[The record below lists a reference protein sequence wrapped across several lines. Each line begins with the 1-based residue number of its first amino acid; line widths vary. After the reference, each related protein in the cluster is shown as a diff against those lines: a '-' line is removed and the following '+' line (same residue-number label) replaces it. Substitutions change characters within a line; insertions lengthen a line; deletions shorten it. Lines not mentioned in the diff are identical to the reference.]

1 MRSRL
6 ASHWRDEGGA
16 VLVVF
21 ALMLAIFSG
30 IVALSYDFGRVAVT
44 QSEMQS
50 FADNVALAAAGEL
63 DGGADALT
71 RAQAAAEQL
80 IADSQTY
87 GEGPGALGAEDFV
100 LTFYAVRP
108 DASGEIDATTT
119 PEAAKYVS
127 VRVADR
133 AVTPIFGAVYAA
145 LSGNDAGR
153 DRAGAHAVA
162 GFTRYACNVTPLMI
176 CAPGA
181 DFDIGA
187 SVGRSL
193 DLHLAADVGQLAP
206 GALAP
211 LDPVAD
217 LIGMDSLCAGLD
229 GVGLDICMIAAEGD
243 KPVCLAD
250 DGVTVRD
257 SLLSV
262 SLDASLNIP
271 FDIFDGPATD
281 LVNDAL
287 YPAASNVLSAFEPL
301 LGQCLTGTNV
311 SLSGAAG
318 LPLDDCQAGG
328 TCGLLGDGDW
338 SAGRDAYV
346 DVNYG
351 GTDPYPTA
359 TTRFGY
365 FQAELAAE
373 LAGETPDG
381 PSGGSSGG
389 LGGLLG
395 GVGGIV
401 DDVLDLVVGPQCTSA
416 VSEDPARRVMV
427 AAVVDCGANGV
438 SAGSTGVPVL
448 GFAEVF
454 LMTPVGLDGT
464 DGVAVEIVGQVGPD
478 PSQNVTDAVLRD
490 VVRLYD

>member
-1 MRSRL
+1 MRR
-6 ASHWRDEGGA
+6 AIVSHWRDEGGA

-30 IVALSYDFGRVAVT
+30 IIALSYDFGRVAAT

-80 IADSQTY
+80 ISDSQTY
-87 GEGPGALGAEDFV
+87 GTGSTSLGADDFV
-100 LTFYAVRP
+100 LTFYAIRP
-108 DASGEIDATTT
+108 DASGEIDPTTT

-127 VRVADR
+127 VQIADR
-133 AVTPIFGAVYAA
+133 GVTPVFGAVYAA
-145 LSGNDAGR
+145 LSGNGAGR
-153 DRAGAHAVA
+153 DTTRAHAVA

-176 CAPGA
+176 CAPTA
-181 DFDIGA
+181 DFEIGA
-187 SVGRSL
+187 SVGQSL
-193 DLHLAADVGQLAP
+193 DLHMAADVGQLAP

-211 LDPVAD
+211 LDPVAE
-217 LIGMDSLCAGLD
+217 LIGLDSLCAGLT
-229 GVGLDICMIAAEGD
+229 GIGLDICMIAAEGD

-271 FDIFDGPATD
+271 FDIFDGAAAGLAD
-281 LVNDAL
+281 DAL

-301 LGQCLTGTNV
+301 LGQCLTSSNV
-311 SLSGAAG
+311 ALSGAAG
-318 LPLDDCQAGG
+318 LPLDDCQTSG
-328 TCGLLGDGDW
+328 TCGVLGDGDW
-338 SAGRDAYV
+338 SAGRAAYV

-351 GTDPYPTA
+351 GDDPYPDV
-359 TTRFGY
+359 TTRFGFY
-365 FQAELAAE
+365 QAELATE
-373 LAGETPDG
+373 LAGGSTSG
-381 PSGGSSGG
+381 SSGGSSGG

-395 GVGGIV
+395 GVGGVV
-401 DDVLDLVVGPQCTSA
+401 DDVLDLVVGPQCTSQ
-416 VSEDPARRVMV
+416 VSQDPARRVMT
-427 AAVVDCGANGV
+427 AAVVDCSANGV
-438 SAGSTGVPVL
+438 SAGSSNVPVL
-448 GFAEVF
+448 GFAELF
-454 LMTPVGLDGT
+454 LMAPVGLDGT
-464 DGVAVEIVGQVGPD
+464 DGVSVEIVGQVGPD
-478 PSQNVTDAVLRD
+478 PAETLTDAVLRD